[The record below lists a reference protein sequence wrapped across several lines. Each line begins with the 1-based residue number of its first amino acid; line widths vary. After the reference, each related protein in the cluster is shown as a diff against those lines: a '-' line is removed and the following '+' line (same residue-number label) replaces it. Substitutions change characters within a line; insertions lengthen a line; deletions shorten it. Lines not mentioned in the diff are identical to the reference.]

1 MDFPMKKIL
10 VVDDNN
16 INRKAVAIP
25 LIKANYK
32 VKEAASVEEAFNS
45 LNMEKFDLIISDLKM
60 PSGKEGID
68 VLKKAKQVSPSTN
81 VIIISAFGSIDE
93 AVEAMKEGATDFL
106 RKENLR
112 EELIIR
118 VEKALEHQEISRE
131 NVILAEQNRTLL
143 ETMGKE
149 CRFSNMVGKSKQM
162 LEIFGLIDKLAKD
175 GISTV
180 LISGDSGTG
189 KELVAKAIHFNG
201 PRASHPFIAINCSTL
216 TTNLLESE
224 LFGHEKGAFTDAYKQ
239 KPGKLELADEGTL
252 FLDEIGT
259 MPMELQSKLLR
270 VLQEKEFTRVGGT
283 ENIKVDVRIIAAT
296 NSNLEKEISEGKFR
310 EDLFYRLNV
319 FPISLPPLRERRE
332 DIPLLAEH
340 FLSKYNKEKNKNVK
354 IVNKALKLFQ
364 QAEWKGNIRELENVI
379 ERLVLVS
386 DKDMIEADDLI
397 KYNIISTQPQI
408 PSQDKDLPL
417 KSVLKN
423 ISKEYEIGLIQKAI
437 QRNNGNV
444 SKAAKELGI
453 ARETLHRKIK
463 ALSLSK

>member
-1 MDFPMKKIL
+1 MKKIL

-25 LIKANYK
+25 LIKSNYK
-32 VKEAASVEEAFNS
+32 VKEASSVEEAFNS
-45 LNMEKFDLIISDLKM
+45 LNKERFDLIISDLKM
-60 PSGKEGID
+60 PSGKEGIE

-112 EELIIR
+112 EELLIR
-118 VEKALEHQEISRE
+118 VEKALEHQELTKE
-131 NVILAEQNRTLL
+131 NVLLTEQNRTLL

-149 CRFSNMVGKSKQM
+149 YGFSNMIGKSQQM

-175 GISTV
+175 GNSTV
-180 LISGDSGTG
+180 LISGESGTG

-201 PRASHPFIAINCSTL
+201 PRAIKSFIAINCSTL

-239 KPGKLELADEGTL
+239 KPGKLELADRGTL

-283 ENIKVDVRIIAAT
+283 EDIKVDVRIITAT
-296 NSNLEKEISEGKFR
+296 NSNLEKDISEGRFR

-319 FPISLPPLRERRE
+319 FPIFLPPLRERRE

-340 FLSKYNKEKNKNVK
+340 FLSKYNKEKNKNIK
-354 IVNKALKLFQ
+354 IGNKALKLFQ
-364 QAEWKGNIRELENVI
+364 QAEWRGNIRELENVI
-379 ERLVLVS
+379 ERLVLVA
-386 DKDMIEADDLI
+386 DKEMIEADDLI
-397 KYNIISTQPQI
+397 KYNIISAQYNI
-408 PSQDKDLPL
+408 SLNDANLPL
-417 KSVLKN
+417 RSALKN
-423 ISKEYEIGLIQKAI
+423 LSKDYEKELIQKTI
-437 QRNNGNV
+437 QKNNGNI
-444 SKAAKELGI
+444 SRAAKELGI

-463 ALSLSK
+463 ALNLTKQSIF